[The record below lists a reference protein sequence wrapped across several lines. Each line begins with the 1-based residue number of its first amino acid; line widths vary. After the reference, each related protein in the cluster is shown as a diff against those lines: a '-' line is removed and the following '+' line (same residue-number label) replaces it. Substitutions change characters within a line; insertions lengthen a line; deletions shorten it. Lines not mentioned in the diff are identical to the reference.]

1 MSRAEHR
8 RLLAQFCEEG
18 LPLLLWLGLRV
29 AVFTRLGPQDRTR
42 TVDLRMDFLR
52 RGRPV
57 EDLWC
62 SAQAQTLS

>member
-8 RLLAQFCEEG
+8 RLLAQFFEEG

-29 AVFTRLGPQDRTR
+29 TVFTRLGPQDWIR

-52 RGRPV
+52 RCRPD

-62 SAQAQTLS
+62 SAQVQTPS